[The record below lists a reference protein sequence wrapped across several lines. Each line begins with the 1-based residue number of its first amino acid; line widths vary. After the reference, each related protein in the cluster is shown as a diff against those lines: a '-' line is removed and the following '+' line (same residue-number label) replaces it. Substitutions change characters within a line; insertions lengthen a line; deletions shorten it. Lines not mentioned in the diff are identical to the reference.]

1 MKILSIQYGNPN
13 NPYSHGG
20 LACTLHENLKR
31 LLPRH
36 DITCF
41 TGLLSGPEQSIEI
54 DGIRYIQKGIGKNKY
69 LNRSVFAIVNAF
81 FKPHKEFDLILIP
94 WDRYAPVRLES
105 WDDCPVVL
113 ELNLDFF
120 SVPSKL
126 AAVEPFTRRMLKKQL
141 EKCDYLIAMSEGVQK
156 VAARYTSHLKLCEIL
171 PGGVSSEFF
180 KYPVDPAEENYL
192 LYLGRLDISHKGID
206 ILLESYK
213 LADVDVPL
221 VIAGDGI
228 DKTVVEKLIVKYELC
243 QKVRT
248 VGWVKGE
255 EKYRLI
261 ARSLAV
267 CIPSRVEGWGIV
279 ATEAAAMG
287 KPVIGT
293 RVVGLEEAV
302 SHGKTGVLVPKE
314 DIAAFTKAIK
324 MIVADENF
332 RRILGNHAKEMA
344 HHYTWDK
351 IAAKREAFFYRVL
364 EDFNQCKN
372 KGKIRGKG

>member
-1 MKILSIQYGNPN
+1 MKFLSIQYGNPE

-20 LACTLHENLKR
+20 LAGTLHENLKR
-31 LLPRH
+31 LTPRH

-41 TGLLSGPEQSIEI
+41 TGLLSGPERRIQRE
-54 DGIRYIQKGIGKNKY
+54 GITYIQKGIGKNKF
-69 LNRSVFAIVNAF
+69 LNRSVFAVVNSF
-81 FKPHKEFDLILIP
+81 FKPHKKFDLILIP

-105 WDDCPVVL
+105 WDDCPVVM

-126 AAVEPFTRRMLKKQL
+126 PPVEPFTRYMLKKQL
-141 EKCDYLIAMSEGVQK
+141 GKCRYLIAMSEGVQR
-156 VAARYTSHLKLCEIL
+156 VAARYTSNLKLCEIL
-171 PGGVSSEFF
+171 PGGVSDGFF
-180 KYPVDPAEENYL
+180 KYPVNPGDEKYL
-192 LYLGRLDISHKGID
+192 LYLGRLDVSHKGID

-213 LADVDVPL
+213 MADIDVPL

-228 DKTVVEKLIVKYELC
+228 DKNVVEKLIVKYELG

-248 VGWVKGE
+248 VGWVRGE

-261 ARSLAV
+261 AQSLAV

-293 RVVGLEEAV
+293 RVVGLEESV
-302 SHGKTGVLVPKE
+302 THGKTGVLVPKE
-314 DIAAFTKAIK
+314 DIRAFTKAIK
-324 MIVADENF
+324 MIVADEGF

-344 HHYTWDK
+344 RQYTWDK
-351 IAAKREAFFYRVL
+351 IAERRELFFYRVI
-364 EDFNQCKN
+364 EDFKQGV
-372 KGKIRGKG
+372 KGNMP